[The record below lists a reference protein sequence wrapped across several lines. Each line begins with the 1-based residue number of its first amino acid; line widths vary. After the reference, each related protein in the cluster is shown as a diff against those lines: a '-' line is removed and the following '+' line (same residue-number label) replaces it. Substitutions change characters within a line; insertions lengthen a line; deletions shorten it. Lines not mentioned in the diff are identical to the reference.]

1 MISET
6 QPTVRDIAIQN
17 PATVRVFEIL
27 GIDYCCGGRRPLQE
41 ACDRA
46 NVPVD
51 KALEMLAAAGVNGS
65 PAEESWATLPM
76 RALTQHIITKHHG
89 FVRAEATRLRALA
102 DKVVSRHGATHPE
115 LLSIRDTF
123 KALAEELSAHMLK
136 EEQILFPYIDNM
148 EASSSLP
155 GSCFGSVEL
164 PISRMLADHDDA
176 GVLTAQ
182 IRSLSNSFQA
192 PDGTCPSYRGLY
204 QGLADF
210 ERDLHHHIHLENN
223 ILFPRAI
230 ETEQR
235 LGAMAH

>member
-1 MISET
+1 
-6 QPTVRDIAIQN
+6 
-17 PATVRVFEIL
+17 
-27 GIDYCCGGRRPLQE
+27 
-41 ACDRA
+41 
-46 NVPVD
+46 
-51 KALEMLAAAGVNGS
+51 
-65 PAEESWATLPM
+65 
-76 RALTQHIITKHHG
+76 
-89 FVRAEATRLRALA
+89 
-102 DKVVSRHGATHPE
+102 
-115 LLSIRDTF
+115 
-123 KALAEELSAHMLK
+123 
-136 EEQILFPYIDNM
+136 
-148 EASSSLP
+148 
-155 GSCFGSVEL
+155 VEF